1 LLEDSLGGNCKT
13 TMMAM
18 ISPAY
23 DSFNE
28 SLSTLKF
35 ATRAKKVKNEARI
48 NEDLDHRALLRKY
61 ELELKK
67 LREEL
72 EEKNRHVVDSEA
84 VMRLEQQ
91 RRRAEED
98 KAVVVKEL
106 ENRSREMLLEKEEKK
121 RLEEKIKV
129 LNSQL
134 LVGGKKIEDTPQFKN
149 ALEERQRAIR
159 MEYEGRLGELERER
173 QQIEEDKAQVDR
185 YKQLLLKQR
194 DIMIALTARLN
205 ERDETIIGLQEE
217 LDAMDR

>member
-1 LLEDSLGGNCKT
+1 MLEDSLGGNCKT

>member
-1 LLEDSLGGNCKT
+1 MTRLLEDSLGGNCKT

-61 ELELKK
+61 EMELKK

-72 EEKNRHVVDSEA
+72 EERNRQVVDSEA

-91 RRRAEED
+91 RKRAEED

-106 ENRSREMLLEKEEKK
+106 EVRSREMIVEKEEKK

-134 LVGGKKIEDTPQFKN
+134 LVGGKKIEDTP
-149 ALEERQRAIR
+149 
-159 MEYEGRLGELERER
+159 
-173 QQIEEDKAQVDR
+173 
-185 YKQLLLKQR
+185 
-194 DIMIALTARLN
+194 
-205 ERDETIIGLQEE
+205 
-217 LDAMDR
+217 